1 MSVALE
7 SASVPNRERH
17 VHALRHQVLAPVVQ
31 HQFDLQRRVAI
42 EKGFESRNDE
52 PYREARPDA
61 HSQQPP
67 QLAGASRRVLRFVEI
82 GQNRLDPGQ
91 KVGADVGEDD
101 RARGADEQ
109 RRADVTLERRDR
121 A

>member
-1 MSVALE
+1 MTSRTAKLDPT
-7 SASVPNRERH
+7 PN
-17 VHALRHQVLAPVVQ
+17 
-31 HQFDLQRRVAI
+31 
-42 EKGFESRNDE
+42 
-52 PYREARPDA
+52 
-61 HSQQPP
+61 SQQPP

-121 A
+121 ARRRGLGNAKLPAGGGKTAAPGDAREESQSIQMVSHSRNG